1 MPPASRSGKAAR
13 GSRPR
18 RLVFRPVSGASGSCP
33 GVDLRPGQVFFI
45 ELRGGEAGR
54 VQPFPR
60 EAAEVVRRA
69 DAHGQQRREQ
79 PEERRVVRNEPARAR
94 PLRED
99 AVLPVLFA
107 QGEVR
112 AECAKVGFERPG
124 RAAGPARQRGGS
136 LPKRGKL
143 HAGGDAKAA
152 EGAEAL
158 ELRAVRARGKEGR
171 LTALKRGGEQRESR
185 FVGRKLTEDGCAG
198 PQVVE
203 AGRGHPGKEPHR
215 LPSHPRDG
223 ELPRPQHLRR
233 AGRQVG
239 GGQQDAA
246 VGHLFAVHRERA
258 EARHGQP
265 HADRHAVERLPDAAE
280 QGLPNLGKAFRP
292 GPRSQW
298 RRRRRPPRRF
308 RP

>member
-1 MPPASRSGKAAR
+1 MPPASRTAKPRGAAAR
-13 GSRPR
+13 GGWFFARSAGLRE
-18 RLVFRPVSGASGSCP
+18 LP

-124 RAAGPARQRGGS
+124 VQPGPRASAAEASRSAESSMPAGTRKPQRAQRRSSCARSARGEKKDASQRS
-136 LPKRGKL
+136 S
-143 HAGGDAKAA
+143 AGESSAKAA
-152 EGAEAL
+152 
-158 ELRAVRARGKEGR
+158 
-171 LTALKRGGEQRESR
+171 S
-185 FVGRKLTEDGCAG
+185 
-198 PQVVE
+198 
-203 AGRGHPGKEPHR
+203 
-215 LPSHPRDG
+215 
-223 ELPRPQHLRR
+223 
-233 AGRQVG
+233 
-239 GGQQDAA
+239 
-246 VGHLFAVHRERA
+246 
-258 EARHGQP
+258 
-265 HADRHAVERLPDAAE
+265 
-280 QGLPNLGKAFRP
+280 
-292 GPRSQW
+292 
-298 RRRRRPPRRF
+298 
-308 RP
+308 